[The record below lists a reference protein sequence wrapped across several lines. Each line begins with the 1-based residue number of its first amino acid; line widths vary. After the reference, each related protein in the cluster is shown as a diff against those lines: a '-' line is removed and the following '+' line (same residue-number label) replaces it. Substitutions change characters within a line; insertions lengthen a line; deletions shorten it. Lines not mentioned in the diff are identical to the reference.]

1 MTQII
6 DIFDFTQTAY
16 LGEHLASWLMLLVSL
31 PLCIWVLWGVRDTN
45 YDVEHITKIEDIP
58 DGVIAGVALPPGH
71 VVGEHLDKDDT
82 KAATAPEVTEGSSE
96 EV

>member
-1 MTQII
+1 MSL
-6 DIFDFTQTAY
+6 QTAY

-45 YDVEHITKIEDIP
+45 YDVEHVTKVEDVP
-58 DGVIAGVALPPGH
+58 DGVIPGVAVPAGH
-71 VVGEHLDKDDT
+71 VAGEHLDSKDDV
-82 KAATAPEVTEGSSE
+82 KRSAAPEVTEGVSSSE